1 MAPIMNSNTSTL
13 VLYPASQTEEP
24 KEENMVSI
32 FDSNLL
38 KKQLNIPKEFIWPS
52 MDLVNTTQEE
62 LKEPLIDLS
71 IMKSGDEEAIS
82 SAAEL
87 VRKACFKH
95 GFFQVINHGVDQD
108 LIHDAYCEMDSI
120 FKLPINKKLSAK
132 REHGRVSGYS
142 GAHADRYSTKLPWKE
157 TFSFLYNHQ
166 NNSNSQIVNYF
177 QSILGEDFQ
186 HTG

>member
-1 MAPIMNSNTSTL
+1 MELSTSTL
-13 VLYPASQTEEP
+13 VLYPASQPEEP
-24 KEENMVSI
+24 KDENEAFV

-38 KKQLNIPKEFIWPS
+38 QKQVMPKEFFWPCGD
-52 MDLVNTTQEE
+52 MVNTTQEE

-71 IMKSGDEEAIS
+71 VMKKGDEKAIA

-87 VRKACFKH
+87 VRKACMKH

-108 LIHDAYCEMDSI
+108 LIHAAYHEIDSI
-120 FKLPINKKLSAK
+120 FKLPISKKLSAK
-132 REHGRVSGYS
+132 REPGGVSGYS
-142 GAHADRYSTKLPWKE
+142 GAHADRYSSKLPWKE

-166 NNSNSQIVNYF
+166 NNSKSQIPDYF
-177 QSILGEDFQ
+177 MSVLGEDLQ